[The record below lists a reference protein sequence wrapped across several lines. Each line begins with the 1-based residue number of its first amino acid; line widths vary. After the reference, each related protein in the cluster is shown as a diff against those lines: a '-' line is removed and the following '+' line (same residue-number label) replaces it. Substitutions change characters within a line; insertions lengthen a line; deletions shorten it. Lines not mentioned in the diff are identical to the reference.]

1 MVIREIIKVL
11 AAFYHRVAQLIK
23 VMKAKRG
30 AGVEWEYP
38 AVEESMYSARIH
50 PIGVYIK
57 RQKATIAERAAFR
70 LVYALRT
77 EADMMPETIWMVH

>member
-1 MVIREIIKVL
+1 MTE
-11 AAFYHRVAQLIK
+11 
-23 VMKAKRG
+23 KRG
-30 AGVEWEYP
+30 VGGEWDYP
-38 AVEESMYSARIH
+38 AVDEAMDDVGIH

>member
-38 AVEESMYSARIH
+38 AVEEAMDSMEIH
-50 PIGVYIK
+50 PIGVYITRRK
-57 RQKATIAERAAFR
+57 TTIVDMVACRPM
-70 LVYALRT
+70 YAL
-77 EADMMPETIWMVH
+77 